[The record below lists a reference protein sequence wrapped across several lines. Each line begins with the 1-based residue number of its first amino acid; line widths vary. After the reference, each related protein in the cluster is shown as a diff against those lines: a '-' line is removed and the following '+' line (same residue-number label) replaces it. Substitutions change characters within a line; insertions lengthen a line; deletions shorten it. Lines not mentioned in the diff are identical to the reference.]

1 MKTQNI
7 MTNFLALAM
16 GLLITS
22 TAVTASALGSL
33 YGNAMVGRRSLPT
46 MPHRAN
52 GRSGTGPSGFL
63 SVDET
68 PYAADADVVSS
79 KGTELVG
86 ADYGSGNAGGDPG
99 VIASAGVAG
108 TFTTCPAVFGV
119 CRGSFR

>member
-1 MKTQNI
+1 
-7 MTNFLALAM
+7 MTNFLALTM
-16 GLLITS
+16 GLLIAS
-22 TAVTASALGSL
+22 TAVTGSALGSL

-46 MPHRAN
+46 MPRRAN

-68 PYAADADVVSS
+68 PYAAADDDVVSS
-79 KGTELVG
+79 KGIELVG
-86 ADYGSGNAGGDPG
+86 ADYGVGNAGGDPG

-119 CRGSFR
+119 CRGPLP